1 MPIKRTK
8 IRHNIAS
15 LLAIVWLIQFAA
27 IASAIDEKD
36 SAGNKLKGSMA
47 LSHIKSNQSAKPQY
61 SLLQAR
67 DSLFAITLL
76 DDKSHLLAGN
86 NGLLVQVD
94 KHQEYKKI
102 TVNTTSDLFSVH
114 ATQSGNVLL
123 GADNGELFIT
133 DDELKNWSAISL
145 DKSEAIFNFI
155 ELPAGKII
163 LSGSYGLLMSSE
175 PPYRQ
180 WKDVELPWAEFL
192 KEAWQE
198 FGEADA
204 HLYSGCHN
212 ERGDSLVVGEFGI
225 VLKRD
230 FNGQW
235 KKIHGGS
242 IQPAIYGC
250 DISNNGEDIILVG
263 QKGLVYQSSDGGIS
277 WLEANIS
284 KGIDL
289 YKVQK
294 AKDISIIIGD
304 KKNLYVSSKSS
315 AWLCIRFAKDRPL
328 GWFVDMTVDDENMGI
343 VGSNGTF
350 KLARYSSL
358 LDTVN
363 QLQQS
368 GEFVSCE

>member
-1 MPIKRTK
+1 M
-8 IRHNIAS
+8 
-15 LLAIVWLIQFAA
+15 LAIVGLIQFAA
-27 IASAIDEKD
+27 MASAIDEKEG
-36 SAGNKLKGSMA
+36 AGNKVKGSMA
-47 LSHIKSNQSAKPQY
+47 LSHIKSNQLPKPQD

-94 KHQEYKKI
+94 KYQEYKKI
-102 TVNTTSDLFSVH
+102 TVNTASDLFSVH
-114 ATQSGNVLL
+114 ATQSGQVLL
-123 GADNGELFIT
+123 GADNGELFIA

-145 DKSEAIFNFI
+145 DKSEATFNFI

-180 WKDVELPWAEFL
+180 WKEVLLPWAEFL

-198 FGEADA
+198 FGEAEA

-212 ERGDSLVVGEFGI
+212 ERGDLLIVGEFGI

-230 FNGQW
+230 FTGQW
-235 KKIHGGS
+235 NKIHGGS

-263 QKGLVYQSSDGGIS
+263 QKGLVYQSSDAGLS

-284 KGIDL
+284 KGADL
-289 YKVQK
+289 YKVHK
-294 AKDISIIIGD
+294 AKGLSIIIGD

-315 AWLCIRFAKDRPL
+315 AWLCRRFAKDRPL
-328 GWFVDMTVDDENMGI
+328 GWFVDMAVDDESMGV
-343 VGSNGTF
+343 VGSNGAF
-350 KLARYSSL
+350 KLARHSSL
-358 LDTVN
+358 LKAVN
-363 QLQQS
+363 QLEQS
-368 GEFVSCE
+368 EEFVSCE